1 MKLFEYHDV
10 LKCSYYKIKD
20 KYIQRYNK
28 SLPTSTNI
36 KVVDIRTLGVS
47 EGSKEFI
54 KKLQEILTEWQ
65 SYFSLEKG
73 IVCSIGYIYGYSDNT
88 ARIYFALHHLIVDAI
103 SWRVLSEDLQ
113 TLYNG
118 GVLGN
123 KGSSYRQWT
132 EIVKKYPKVHKNE
145 HKYWKNIL
153 ADYDVNQYNRLN
165 NLIVRNE
172 DHYNSKLQLNQ
183 AKTEQLLQKVNVV
196 YNTEINDILLTS
208 LSYALFEITGEI
220 VNHIVLEGH
229 GREEIDS
236 TVDITRTVGWFTT
249 MYPVKL
255 EVKSDIASSIK
266 HIKYILRQIPNKGIG
281 YGAII
286 GYDKSKPL
294 PKISFNYLGQFDKIK
309 DNKLIINDGKWTI
322 TNEASGQS
330 RHKSNLDNNIINING
345 LIINQTLQFNIN
357 SQLGEEMTNKF
368 ALLFKSKLEQIINHT
383 VSQNRTYMTIDDVD
397 HIISQEN
404 LDDLQVKK
412 EIDSVYLAN
421 SLQQGFIYHTLN
433 QGDVDDAYIVQVVWE
448 YNNQLDTAKLKQA
461 WEYTQKKYSSLRL
474 RLSWKEELIQI
485 IEKQGTLDWRYI
497 DLSDQQDDDITQ
509 LKIQKIQER
518 DRVELYNLEEGSL
531 FRVYLIKQKEDLYS
545 CIFSYHHAILDGWSN
560 PILFKYVH
568 DIYSKLVNNMKVEVA
583 IDYSYEHAQSYL
595 QNHRD
600 DDIKYWRRY
609 IGQIEERSDLSALL
623 SEESRSNNIKISEY
637 KHILKPKEEGLIIK
651 AKLYNKLK
659 SLGQKEGVTL
669 NAILQYVWHKILS
682 VYNNSNQT
690 FVGTVVSGRNIRV
703 NNIENSVGLY
713 INTLPL
719 IINHESSKNQN
730 ILDLIKVVQS
740 SINEINMRSNISL
753 SKLQDKGRRLF
764 DSLFIYE
771 NYPIQLKEEDKFKIK
786 FKKSI
791 EKLDY
796 PLAMVAYERNHE
808 LILKINY
815 AGELFA
821 QQRIK
826 EIFAVAIRLL
836 EQIALN
842 SDKKVSDLNYMSDIE
857 QKKIIYKC
865 NTTDSE
871 YPNNKTIQQLFE
883 EQVEKT
889 PDSIVMV
896 CEEKQISYRVLN
908 ERANQLAHYL
918 VMKHKIQLGELVILY
933 LDRSE
938 YILIAIL
945 AILKA
950 GGAYVPMD
958 PSYPDDRI
966 KYILKDTKAKI
977 VLTNSIYKE
986 KLSKIE
992 INHKITTQLS
1002 IVVIDNS
1009 SYKEAILEQ
1018 SINNPVS
1025 FATTTTSLA
1034 YVIYTSGTTGNPKG
1048 VMVEHNGVIN
1058 LKYCLTKR
1066 YKLSNKETILL
1077 FANYVFDASVE
1088 EIILT
1093 ILNGHKLIIANKQ
1106 LLMDTDYFNRQ
1117 NVTHIS
1123 MPPTLL
1129 SNYDF
1134 NKITALKRIDFG
1146 GEKLKKSDYEKI
1158 KLKKDHIQ
1166 IINSYG
1172 PTEASITSTTNIIKD
1187 GDLSIG
1193 MPIDNRKVYIL
1204 DNNLKILPIG
1214 AIGELYLGGVGLA
1227 RGYLNK
1233 TKMTAEKFIKNPF
1246 QSEVDK
1252 DLKKNDRLY
1261 KTGDLVRLLPDG
1273 SIEYIG
1279 RNDFQ
1284 IKLHGYRIELE
1295 EIENMLSSY
1304 EGIKQSIALLKEYT
1318 SFGTVRKYLI
1328 AYYVSDVEFDFKI
1341 IKDYLLSRLPEYMV
1355 PNVFVHLEKL
1365 PLTINGKLDRKALP
1379 IPNFSNE
1386 DDYIA
1391 PRNELEKKICLIWSE
1406 LLGLP
1411 AKKIGVRDD
1420 FFRLGGNSIMS
1431 IHLLNKLRLNL
1442 QLEVSIKEIYEYK
1455 TIEKFTFHLNN
1466 KSTKELKGTRY
1477 VL

>member
-1 MKLFEYHDV
+1 M
-10 LKCSYYKIKD
+10 
-20 KYIQRYNK
+20 
-28 SLPTSTNI
+28 
-36 KVVDIRTLGVS
+36 
-47 EGSKEFI
+47 
-54 KKLQEILTEWQ
+54 
-65 SYFSLEKG
+65 
-73 IVCSIGYIYGYSDNT
+73 
-88 ARIYFALHHLIVDAI
+88 
-103 SWRVLSEDLQ
+103 
-113 TLYNG
+113 
-118 GVLGN
+118 
-123 KGSSYRQWT
+123 
-132 EIVKKYPKVHKNE
+132 
-145 HKYWKNIL
+145 
-153 ADYDVNQYNRLN
+153 
-165 NLIVRNE
+165 
-172 DHYNSKLQLNQ
+172 
-183 AKTEQLLQKVNVV
+183 
-196 YNTEINDILLTS
+196 
-208 LSYALFEITGEI
+208 
-220 VNHIVLEGH
+220 
-229 GREEIDS
+229 
-236 TVDITRTVGWFTT
+236 
-249 MYPVKL
+249 
-255 EVKSDIASSIK
+255 
-266 HIKYILRQIPNKGIG
+266 
-281 YGAII
+281 
-286 GYDKSKPL
+286 
-294 PKISFNYLGQFDKIK
+294 
-309 DNKLIINDGKWTI
+309 
-322 TNEASGQS
+322 
-330 RHKSNLDNNIINING
+330 
-345 LIINQTLQFNIN
+345 
-357 SQLGEEMTNKF
+357 
-368 ALLFKSKLEQIINHT
+368 
-383 VSQNRTYMTIDDVD
+383 
-397 HIISQEN
+397 
-404 LDDLQVKK
+404 
-412 EIDSVYLAN
+412 
-421 SLQQGFIYHTLN
+421 
-433 QGDVDDAYIVQVVWE
+433 
-448 YNNQLDTAKLKQA
+448 
-461 WEYTQKKYSSLRL
+461 
-474 RLSWKEELIQI
+474 
-485 IEKQGTLDWRYI
+485 
-497 DLSDQQDDDITQ
+497 
-509 LKIQKIQER
+509 
-518 DRVELYNLEEGSL
+518 
-531 FRVYLIKQKEDLYS
+531 YS

-958 PSYPDDRI
+958 PSYPNDRI

-1009 SYKEAILEQ
+1009 SYEEAILEQ

-1025 FATTTTSLA
+1025 FATTTSLA
-1034 YVIYTSGTTGNPKG
+1034 YVIYTSGTTGNPKR

-1066 YKLSNKETILL
+1066 YKLSNQETILL

-1088 EIILT
+1088 QIILT
-1093 ILNGHKLIIANKQ
+1093 ILNGHKLIIANKD
-1106 LLMDTDYFNRQ
+1106 LLIDITYLNACY
-1117 NVTHIS
+1117 VTHIHI
-1123 MPPTLL
+1123 PPTLL
-1129 SNYDF
+1129 LSYDL
-1134 NKITALKRIDFG
+1134 NKITTLKRVNFG

-1158 KLKKDHIQ
+1158 KLKKDRIQ

-1187 GDLSIG
+1187 DDLSIG
-1193 MPIDNRKVYIL
+1193 MPIDNIKVYIL

-1261 KTGDLVRLLPDG
+1261 KTGDLVRWLPDG

-1318 SFGTVRKYLI
+1318 SFGTVRKI
-1328 AYYVSDVEFDFKI
+1328 FNC
-1341 IKDYLLSRLPEYMV
+1341 LLCIR
-1355 PNVFVHLEKL
+1355 
-1365 PLTINGKLDRKALP
+1365 
-1379 IPNFSNE
+1379 
-1386 DDYIA
+1386 
-1391 PRNELEKKICLIWSE
+1391 C
-1406 LLGLP
+1406 
-1411 AKKIGVRDD
+1411 
-1420 FFRLGGNSIMS
+1420 
-1431 IHLLNKLRLNL
+1431 
-1442 QLEVSIKEIYEYK
+1442 
-1455 TIEKFTFHLNN
+1455 
-1466 KSTKELKGTRY
+1466 
-1477 VL
+1477 